1 MKSILVRAIITAAA
15 LAAAQA
21 AYSDQVYPLGE
32 PVNKIDGLVKSFCL
46 LESASGQESK
56 ACMEAV
62 NAWAGEEIVA
72 SCAEEQAKALAQS
85 PGVKYMNMV
94 GGGQWVTSYHKDEKG
109 VEHRHDWSDSMR
121 DYAGRKLGTSY
132 IEDLRKRTND
142 EEIQKGTSKSQG
154 EGAGFNG
161 GFDAGVVGS
170 VSKTKDASSGSSQ
183 TWTQKG
189 PSQEEIEKAFA
200 RGYKDGYQKPDK
212 AGISP
217 DVYCEKGQPTCYS
230 SNGNLKNEH
239 PKSDPPPTKE
249 PTKVPPR
256 VSSDDSSK
264 PADDTSKLADNS
276 SKHDDTKT
284 VEASDSSTK
293 VISDN
298 EEATKNPDTAVSTV
312 ANDGVL
318 KLSPMQICVAKAV
331 EKKFGKNGGMG
342 SKVVVQ
348 TDSSKT
354 AEELKKINTQLLK
367 MGICDESYWG
377 KAYCTDYLKKLNY
390 GLGASVRGVKVD
402 GSSIFVLP
410 RQPPRP
416 VTNPGAI
423 DMGNPDNFDSGTVWD
438 ESTPFDRTLPCGRV
452 FSPGCLSQ

>member
-1 MKSILVRAIITAAA
+1 VKSILIRAIITVAAFG
-15 LAAAQA
+15 AAQA
-21 AYSDQVYPLGE
+21 AYSDQQYPLGE
-32 PVNKIDGLVKSFCL
+32 PLNKIDGLVKSFCL

-72 SCAEEQAKALAQS
+72 NCAEEQAKALAQS
-85 PGVKYMNMV
+85 PGVTYMNMV

-121 DYAGRKLGTSY
+121 DYAGRKVGTSY

-183 TWTQKG
+183 SWTQKG

-212 AGISP
+212 AGITP

-264 PADDTSKLADNS
+264 L
-276 SKHDDTKT
+276 DDTKT
-284 VEASDSSTK
+284 VDVSDSSTK

-298 EEATKNPDTAVSTV
+298 EEAKKPDTTVSTV

-318 KLSPMQICVAKAV
+318 KLSPMQLCVAKAV
-331 EKKFGKNGGMG
+331 EKKFGKNGGLG

-354 AEELKKINTQLLK
+354 PDELKKINTHMLK

-377 KAYCTDYLKKLNY
+377 KAYCTDYLKKMNY

-402 GSSIFVLP
+402 GSTLFVP
-410 RQPPRP
+410 RLPPRP
-416 VTNPGAI
+416 IINPGVI
-423 DMGNPDNFDSGTVWD
+423 DMGNPENFDNGTVWD
-438 ESTPFDRTLPCGRV
+438 ETTPLPKKLPCRV
-452 FSPGCLSQ
+452 GSPACLSE

>member
-1 MKSILVRAIITAAA
+1 MKSILIRSVITAAA
-15 LAAAQA
+15 FAAAQA
-21 AYSDQVYPLGE
+21 AYSDQQYPLGE
-32 PVNKIDGLVKSFCL
+32 PVNKIDGMVKSFCL

-72 SCAEEQAKALAQS
+72 SCVEEQGKALAQS
-85 PGVKYMNMV
+85 PGVKYMNVV
-94 GGGQWVTSYHKDEKG
+94 GGGLWTTSYHKDEKG
-109 VEHRHDWSDSMR
+109 VEHRHDWTDSTR
-121 DYAGRKLGTSY
+121 EEAGRTLGTLH
-132 IEDLRKRTND
+132 ITRLRERTNS

-170 VSKTKDASSGSSQ
+170 VSTTKEASSGSSQ

-200 RGYKDGYQKPDK
+200 KGYKEGYKDPQK
-212 AGISP
+212 AGINP
-217 DVYCEKGQPTCYS
+217 DVYCEKGQPTCYT
-230 SNGNLKNEH
+230 SNGNLKNEY

-264 PADDTSKLADNS
+264 
-276 SKHDDTKT
+276 HDDTKT
-284 VEASDSSTK
+284 VDASDSSTK

-298 EEATKNPDTAVSTV
+298 EEAKKPDTAVSTV

-318 KLSPMQICVAKAV
+318 KLSPMQLCVAKAV

-348 TDSSKT
+348 TDSSKSP
-354 AEELKKINTQLLK
+354 EELKKINTQLLK

-377 KAYCTDYLKKLNY
+377 KAYCTDYLKKMNY
-390 GLGASVRGVKVD
+390 GLGSSVRGVKVD

-416 VTNPGAI
+416 TTNPGTI

-438 ESTPFDRTLPCGRV
+438 ETTPLDRTLPCGRI